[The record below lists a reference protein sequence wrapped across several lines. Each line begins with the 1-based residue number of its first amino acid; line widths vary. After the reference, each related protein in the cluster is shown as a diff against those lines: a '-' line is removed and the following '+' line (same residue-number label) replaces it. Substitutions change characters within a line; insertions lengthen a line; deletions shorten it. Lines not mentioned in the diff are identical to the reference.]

1 MSKDQTQYQSGDD
14 LRRAR
19 QLSMTRSHPPAEV
32 PGYTVQRLLGSGAYG
47 EVWSGIDRNT
57 GRRVA
62 IKFYTHRVNVD
73 FSLLSREVE
82 KLVYLA
88 ADRYVVQLLDVGWD
102 AKPPYYVMDYIEN
115 GSLEDELSRRGKVPA
130 NEAVEMTQEIAVGL
144 KHLHNKGILHCDLKP
159 GNVLLD
165 EDHKPRLADFGQSR
179 LSSDQDPALGTL
191 FFMAPEQADLKAA
204 PDARWDV
211 YALGAL
217 LYCML
222 TGEPPYREP
231 ETLEKL
237 DAETS
242 LESRLA
248 AYRSYIKKAP
258 KPILHRKQRGVDKDL
273 GNLIDRCI
281 DPDPRK
287 RYSSIQDVLSAL
299 QRRAETNALR
309 PLIVL
314 GIVGPALLLAVM
326 LFFAWNAYS
335 DAVNQSDDA
344 VVQKAIES
352 NHWAAHLAAR
362 SASEQINTYFQAVDQ
377 LVNDQT
383 FIDKFKTTI
392 ENDQFQEYVKTLSD
406 PNMNDPPSD
415 RKEQIS
421 KDRND
426 FLQLE
431 VRKKLQPMLESRIS
445 NPEFPV
451 VASWFICDE
460 TGTQIASSFADP
472 NAVNTIGKNFSYRS
486 YFTGLNYDKQTRK
499 KGEAPVFEVSDDP
512 FDREHIIAPHLSAVF
527 KSRATGTWKFGFS
540 IPIFIGNEFKG
551 IAACTVDTG
560 NFTDFQNGDYQYAML
575 VDLRKGIEEGIVLEH
590 PLIDDFFSNQA
601 ELPLAKRTG
610 LPERITQTR
619 FDYGQLIDNTG
630 IILDPFHADELG
642 SPYQGEWIAAS
653 AKVYRRGYFK
663 SGDEDNENIETG
675 LAVVAFENKERVVM
689 PAHQLGSR
697 LLRTGAIAFA
707 TILLVA
713 CGLWLFVVRVRKTS
727 HDVMSRR
734 FSPTSESPV
743 VSSNARTIQA
753 TPKQG
758 DVTEP

>member
-14 LRRAR
+14 IRRAR
-19 QLSMTRSHPPAEV
+19 QLSMTRSQPPAEV

-62 IKFYTHRVNVD
+62 IKFYTRRVNVD

-88 ADRYVVQLLDVGWD
+88 ADRYVVQLLDVGWE

-115 GSLEDELSRRGKVPA
+115 GSLEDELTRRGKLPA
-130 NEAVEMTQEIAVGL
+130 DEAVEMTEEIAVGL

-165 EDHKPRLADFGQSR
+165 EDQKPRLADFGQSR

-217 LYCML
+217 LFCML

-231 ETLEKL
+231 EALEIL
-237 DAETS
+237 DNESS

-248 AYRSYIKKAP
+248 AYRNFIKKSQ
-258 KPILHRKQRGVDKDL
+258 KPTVHRKQRGVDKDL
-273 GNLIDRCI
+273 ANLIDRCI
-281 DPDPRK
+281 DPDPKK
-287 RYSSIQDVLSAL
+287 RFSSIQDVLSAL
-299 QRRAETNALR
+299 QRRRESNALR

-326 LFFAWNAYS
+326 VFFAWNAYH
-335 DAVNQSDDA
+335 DAVSQSDEA
-344 VVQKAIES
+344 VVGKAIES

-377 LVNDQT
+377 LVNDPN
-383 FIDKFKTTI
+383 FKAKFVEAI
-392 ENDQFQEYVKTLSD
+392 EDDRFKECINVLSNPDLNVPQGNDQDRIVQK
-406 PNMNDPPSD
+406 
-415 RKEQIS
+415 RKE
-421 KDRND
+421 
-426 FLQLE
+426 FLDLDA
-431 VRKKLQPMLESRIS
+431 RLSLQPFLDERMN
-445 NPEFPV
+445 NPEFPAT
-451 VASWFICDE
+451 ASWFVCDK
-460 TGTQIASSFADP
+460 TGTQVASRFSDP
-472 NAVNTIGKNFSYRS
+472 DVVNTIGKNWSFRS
-486 YFTGLNYDKQTRK
+486 YFSGLNFDKSTT
-499 KGEAPVFEVSDDP
+499 EVAADP
-512 FDREHIIAPHLSAVF
+512 GNREHINAPHLSAVF
-527 KSRATGTWKFGFS
+527 KSKATGTWKFAFS
-540 IPIFIGNEFKG
+540 VPIQIEGKFEG

-560 NFTDFQNGDYQYAML
+560 NFTDFKNGEYQYAML
-575 VDLRKGIEEGIVLEH
+575 VDLRNGDRAAIVLEH
-590 PLIDDFFSNQA
+590 PLIDDYFYRQ
-601 ELPLAKRTG
+601 EKLPIEEREG
-610 LPERITQTR
+610 LPDRITQTL
-619 FDYGQLIDNTG
+619 FDYSQLVNNQG
-630 IILDPFHADELG
+630 IVLDPFHDDPLG
-642 SPYQGEWIAAS
+642 KPFQGEWIAAS
-653 AKVYRRGYFK
+653 AEVFRRGYFK
-663 SGDEDNENIETG
+663 SGDKNNENIETG
-675 LAVVAFENKERVVM
+675 LVVIAFENKSRVVE

-697 LLRTGAIAFA
+697 LLRTGGIALT

-727 HDVMSRR
+727 HDAMSRR
-734 FSPTSESPV
+734 FAPTSESPI
-743 VSSNARTIQA
+743 VSTNARTIPA
-753 TPKQG
+753 TPNQG
-758 DVTEP
+758 DITEP